1 MRQTIDKGLVN
12 MEMSEKQTQIFDT
25 AKSVLEK
32 LLGLLDLPSKVTLSD
47 EFTVTGEDGETSSI
61 GLNIEG
67 EDLGI
72 LIGRRGQ
79 TMVSLQQ
86 VVRLIMSH
94 KMDVKIP
101 IVIDVE
107 GYKQRRCEGLRT
119 LANKLADQVRVRR
132 VPFTME
138 PMPAFERRV
147 IHLALA
153 EHQDVTTESTGE
165 GETRK
170 VVIIPKNKRR
180 MA

>member
-1 MRQTIDKGLVN
+1 
-12 MEMSEKQTQIFDT
+12 MEMPEKQSDIFEGARD
-25 AKSVLEK
+25 VLEK
-32 LLGLLDLPSKVTLSD
+32 LLELMDIPASVTFSA
-47 EFTVTGEDGETSSI
+47 EFTAEDEDGTTASV

-79 TMVSLQQ
+79 TMASLQHI
-86 VVRLIMSH
+86 VRIIIAHQM
-94 KMDVKIP
+94 KARIP

-107 GYKQRRCEGLRT
+107 GYKRRRCEGLRA
-119 LANKLADQVRVRR
+119 LAMRLAEQVKAKRM
-132 VPFTME
+132 PFTME

-153 EHQDVTTESTGE
+153 GHPDVTTESTGF

-170 VVIIPKNKRR
+170 VVILPKGV
-180 MA
+180 

>member
-1 MRQTIDKGLVN
+1 
-12 MEMSEKQTQIFDT
+12 MEIPEKQVALFEA
-25 AKSVLEK
+25 AKKVLEE
-32 LLGLLDLPSKVTLSD
+32 LLQLLDLPSKVTLSE
-47 EFTVTGEDGETSSI
+47 EFTVIGADGETSSI

-86 VVRLIMSH
+86 VVRVIISH
-94 KMDVKIP
+94 RMDVRIP
-101 IVIDVE
+101 IVLDVE

-119 LANKLADQVRVRR
+119 LANKLADQVRTRR
-132 VPFTME
+132 IPFTME

-153 EHQDVTTESTGE
+153 DHPDVTTESTGE

-170 VVIIPKNKRR
+170 VVIIPKNPRR
-180 MA
+180 Y

>member
-1 MRQTIDKGLVN
+1 
-12 MEMSEKQTQIFDT
+12 MEMSAKQTEVFE
-25 AKSVLEK
+25 ASKNVLEE
-32 LLGLLDLPSKVTLSD
+32 LLRLMDLPSKVTLSE
-47 EFTVTGEDGETSSI
+47 EFTVIGEDGETASI

-67 EDLGI
+67 DDLGI

-79 TMVSLQQ
+79 TMVSLQHI
-86 VVRLIMSH
+86 VRLIITH
-94 KMDVKIP
+94 RMDVRIP

-119 LANKLADQVRVRR
+119 LAKKLADQVRVRR

-138 PMPAFERRV
+138 PMSAFERRV

-153 EHQDVTTESTGE
+153 DHPDVTTESTGE

-180 MA
+180 IG